1 MLEEVLTI
9 GATVVAV
16 ASAITAALPTPPRP
30 AEGDSWGKRVW
41 WALYQLIELLA
52 LVNRQVKARP
62 NAATA
67 IIAAAEKGDIATVID
82 RAKLLVR

>member
-1 MLEEVLTI
+1 MLEEVFTI

-30 AEGDSWGKRVW
+30 AEGDGWVKRVW
-41 WALYQLIELLA
+41 WTTYQVVEVLA
-52 LVNRQVKARP
+52 MVNRQVKARP

-67 IIAAAEKGDIATVID
+67 IITAAEKGDIATVID
-82 RAKLLVR
+82 RAKLLVK